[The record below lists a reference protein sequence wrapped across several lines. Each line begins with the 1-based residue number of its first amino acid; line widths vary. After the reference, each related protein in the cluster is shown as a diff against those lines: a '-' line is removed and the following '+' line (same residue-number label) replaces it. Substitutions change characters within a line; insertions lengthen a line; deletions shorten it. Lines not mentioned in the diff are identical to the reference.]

1 MAQQEI
7 DNKQLSAWLWP
18 AIIETGTGT
27 HAALIS
33 TTGLIYAI
41 CKTPSEANLARYTA
55 RLAKE
60 RMDKGN
66 DLPYTWRLF
75 DGGEG

>member
-7 DNKQLSAWLWP
+7 DNKQLPAWLWP

-33 TTGLIYAI
+33 TTGLVYAI
-41 CKTPSEANLARYTA
+41 CKTPSEANLARHAA
-55 RLAKE
+55 RSAKE
-60 RMDKGN
+60 HMAKGN
-66 DLPYTWRLF
+66 DLPWTWRLF
-75 DGGEG
+75 AVGEG